1 MMIIILFLLES
12 IFSGRH
18 VRYQQLYKVI
28 QCLQKW
34 RGNYFYRLLTGR
46 IIYKHDFIL
55 RLIGT
60 SFKKRRSRTKKYLEV
75 IWENL
80 RKFQSVYTISLS
92 LLSVKCLVHCS
103 AYKWNQCLVSSSS
116 IWSAISSMFT
126 WLLSSLMQF
135 CFLFYRFQMKKKT
148 DFSCTVRFKI
158 LREF

>member
-1 MMIIILFLLES
+1 MIIILFLLES

-80 RKFQSVYTISLS
+80 RKFQSVYTIQ
-92 LLSVKCLVHCS
+92 
-103 AYKWNQCLVSSSS
+103 WNQCLVSSSS

-135 CFLFYRFQMKKKT
+135 CFLFYRFQMKKKLIFPALC
-148 DFSCTVRFKI
+148 DSKF
-158 LREF
+158 